1 MIIGKLENFITQITN
16 SIGYSVDNMRV
27 ILSNR
32 PDLCDYQCDDV
43 FKLAASFKQNP
54 IEIGEK
60 IVNAINL
67 NEFSKKMFSKVEFVK
82 PGFINMTLA
91 PIFINENLNN
101 MINSDYFGLPRP
113 NRVETFILDYGG
125 PNVAKPLHVGHMRT
139 AIVGESL
146 KRIIKYAGHKTIAD
160 VHLGDY
166 GLQIGQVIY
175 GIKRDNKNID
185 DINIEYLDQVYPEM
199 SAICKEDESIKNECA
214 EITRKLQD
222 GNEEYKELWKKICEV
237 SSQDILKIYK
247 YLDVSFDLWLG
258 ESDAYPFIP
267 EVEEIFRAK
276 GLLKESD
283 GAIIVE
289 VGKDSDKKEIP
300 PLVFQKSNG
309 AYLYATTDLA
319 TIFDRVKKF
328 NPDHILYITDNR
340 QDLHFEQVFRASDL
354 ASIAPYSIFEHLGY
368 GTVNGK
374 DGKPYKTRSGDS
386 PKLDNLFNQAKEIL
400 IEKKESNSL
409 MSDEDIDK
417 IVNAILKFADLQNN
431 RERDY
436 IFDISKFSE
445 TVGKTGPYIL
455 YTYLRTEKIIKELD
469 KNINNF
475 TTNIYNNYDRD
486 LRLKL
491 LEFPVMFNNAL
502 SYRMPH
508 YIADYVYEVCVL
520 ANAFYQNNHIN
531 GLDDNIKKNDWML
544 LLDLTC
550 DIIKEMLSLLSID
563 IPTSM

>member
-1 MIIGKLENFITQITN
+1 MIVGTLENFITDITN
-16 SIGYSVDNMRV
+16 SLGFKVDNMRV

-43 FKLAASFKQNP
+43 FKLAKEFKKNP
-54 IEIGEK
+54 IEIGET
-60 IVNAINL
+60 IVKAIINNQEYANL
-67 NEFSKKMFSKVEFVK
+67 FDKVEFIK
-82 PGFINMTLA
+82 PGFINMTLSSK
-91 PIFINENLNN
+91 FINDNLTN
-101 MINSDYFGLPRP
+101 MINSDVFALPRP
-113 NRVETFILDYGG
+113 SQVETFVLDYGG

-146 KRIIKYAGHKTIAD
+146 KRIIKYAGHKTVAD

-175 GIKRDNKNID
+175 GVKKDNINVADIDIK
-185 DINIEYLDQVYPEM
+185 YLDKIYPEM
-199 SAICKEDESIKNECA
+199 SALCKENEDIKEECA
-214 EITRKLQD
+214 EITRQLQN
-222 GNEEYKELWKKICEV
+222 GNEEYRTLWKKIYEV
-237 SSQDILKIYK
+237 SCEDILNIYK

-267 EVEEIFRAK
+267 EVEEIFNKK
-276 GLLKESD
+276 GLLKKSD
-283 GAIIVE
+283 GATIVE
-289 VGKDSDKKEIP
+289 VGRDTDKKEIP
-300 PLVFQKSNG
+300 PLVFRKSNG

-319 TIFDRVKKF
+319 TILDRVQNL
-328 NPDHILYITDNR
+328 NPNHMLYITDNR

-354 ASIAPYSIFEHLGY
+354 AGLAPYTMFEHLGY
-368 GTVNGK
+368 GTVNGQ

-386 PKLDNLFNQAKEIL
+386 PKLENLFNQAKEIL
-400 IEKKESNSL
+400 TLKKESNLDMDSN
-409 MSDEDIDK
+409 DIDK

-436 IFDISKFSE
+436 IFDIGKFSE

-455 YTYLRTEKIIKELD
+455 YTYLRIEKIIKEKD

-475 TTNIYNNYDRD
+475 TGNIYNNYDRD

-491 LEFPVMFNNAL
+491 LELPIAFNNAY

-508 YIADYVYEVCVL
+508 YIADYVYDVCVL

-544 LLDLTC
+544 LLSLTC

-563 IPTSM
+563 IPTLM

>member
-1 MIIGKLENFITQITN
+1 MIIEKLENFITEITN
-16 SIGYSVDNMRV
+16 SLGFNVDNMRV
-27 ILSNR
+27 IISNR

-43 FKLAASFKQNP
+43 FKLAKEFKQSP

-60 IVNAINL
+60 IVDAILSHENWENL
-67 NEFSKKMFSKVEFVK
+67 FYKVEFVK
-82 PGFINMTLA
+82 PGFINLTLSTN
-91 PIFINENLNN
+91 FINDNLIN
-101 MINSDYFGLPRP
+101 MINNDYFGLPRP
-113 NRVETFILDYGG
+113 NRIETFVLDYGG

-146 KRIIKYAGHKTIAD
+146 KRIIRYSGHKVIAD

-175 GIKRDNKNID
+175 GVKKDNID
-185 DINIEYLDQVYPEM
+185 INEIDIKYLDNIYPEM
-199 SAICKEDESIKNECA
+199 SALCKENEDIKEECA
-214 EITRKLQD
+214 EITRQLQD
-222 GNEEYKELWKKICEV
+222 GNEEYKKLWKKIYEV
-237 SSQDILKIYK
+237 SCEDILNIYK

-267 EVEEIFRAK
+267 EVEEIFNK
-276 GLLKESD
+276 KELLEKSD
-283 GAIIVE
+283 GALIVK
-289 VGKDSDKKEIP
+289 VGKDTDKKEIP

-319 TIFDRVKKF
+319 TILDRVKNL

-340 QDLHFEQVFRASDL
+340 QDLHFEQVFRASEL
-354 ASIAPYSIFEHLGY
+354 AGIAPYSIFEHLGY
-368 GTVNGK
+368 GTVNGQ

-386 PKLDNLFNQAKEIL
+386 PKLENLFNQAKEIL
-400 IEKKESNSL
+400 IDKKESNSEMKL
-409 MSDEDIDK
+409 EDIDK

-445 TVGKTGPYIL
+445 TIGKTGPYIL
-455 YTYLRTEKIIKELD
+455 YTYLRIEKIIKDLNN
-469 KNINNF
+469 NINNF
-475 TTNIYNNYDRD
+475 TNNIYNNYDRD
-486 LRLKL
+486 LRLKI
-491 LEFPVMFNNAL
+491 LEMPIAFNNAYN
-502 SYRMPH
+502 YRMPH

-531 GLDDNIKKNDWML
+531 GLDDIDKKNDWML
-544 LLDLTC
+544 LLSLTC
-550 DIIKEMLSLLSID
+550 DIIKEMLSLLSIN
-563 IPTSM
+563 IPTEM

>member
-1 MIIGKLENFITQITN
+1 MIIETLEHFITDITSSLGFN
-16 SIGYSVDNMRV
+16 VDNMRV
-27 ILSNR
+27 IISNR

-43 FKLAASFKQNP
+43 FKLAKEFKENP
-54 IEIGEK
+54 IVIGEK
-60 IVNAINL
+60 IEEAIINHPEYANL
-67 NEFSKKMFSKVEFVK
+67 FDKVEFVK
-82 PGFINMTLA
+82 PGFINMILSSK
-91 PIFINENLNN
+91 FINDNLGN
-101 MINSDYFGLPRP
+101 MINSDSFGLPRP
-113 NRVETFILDYGG
+113 NRIETYVLDYGG

-146 KRIIKYAGHKTIAD
+146 KRIIKYAGHKTISD

-175 GIKRDNKNID
+175 GVKRDNINID
-185 DINIEYLDQVYPEM
+185 DIDIEYLDKIYPTM
-199 SAICKEDESIKNECA
+199 SALCKEDEDVKEECA
-214 EITRKLQD
+214 EITRQLQD
-222 GNEEYKELWKKICEV
+222 GNEEYQVLWKKICEV
-237 SSQDILKIYK
+237 SSEDILNIYK

-267 EVEEIFRAK
+267 EVEDIFNNKNLIIDSEGAK
-276 GLLKESD
+276 
-283 GAIIVE
+283 IIE
-289 VGKDSDKKEIP
+289 VGRDTDKKEIP
-300 PLVFQKSNG
+300 PLLFQKSNG

-319 TIFDRVKKF
+319 TILDRVKNLK
-328 NPDHILYITDNR
+328 PDHILYITDNR

-354 ASIAPYSIFEHLGY
+354 AGLAPYRVFEHLGY
-368 GTVNGK
+368 GTVNGG

-386 PKLDNLFNQAKEIL
+386 PKLENLFNQAKEIL
-400 IEKKESNSL
+400 IDKKESNL
-409 MSDEDIDK
+409 DMNAKDIDK

-455 YTYLRTEKIIKELD
+455 YTYLRIEKIIEDLD

-475 TTNIYNNYDRD
+475 TGNIYNNYDRD

-491 LEFPVMFNNAL
+491 LELPIAFNNAYN
-502 SYRMPH
+502 YRMPH
-508 YIADYVYEVCVL
+508 YIADYVYDVCVL

-544 LLDLTC
+544 LLSLTC

-563 IPTSM
+563 IPTKM